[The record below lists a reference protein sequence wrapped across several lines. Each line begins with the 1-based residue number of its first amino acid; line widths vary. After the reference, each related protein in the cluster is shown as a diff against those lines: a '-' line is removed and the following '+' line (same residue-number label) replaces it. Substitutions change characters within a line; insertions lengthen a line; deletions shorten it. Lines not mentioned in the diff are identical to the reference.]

1 MTPFIYLF
9 IYLID
14 DDPVFNILTERVILK
29 HLDGNVEV
37 KKFTNPE
44 EAVEAILNTS
54 KFPDYIFLD
63 ILMPALDGWEL
74 LTILHEEI
82 PNLETKERKEI
93 YSVKKEKKESV
104 FFVPTETGILLQ
116 FKACKLL
123 SVDFEIMSKSK
134 SCQIMIIL
142 LQLL

>member
-14 DDPVFNILTERVILK
+14 DDPVFYILTERVILN

-82 PNLETKERKEI
+82 PNLETKTKVIMLTTSILPTDQELA
-93 YSVKKEKKESV
+93 EKDPAVTHFINKPLDVVNVRFV
-104 FFVPTETGILLQ
+104 FEKIKPDLL
-116 FKACKLL
+116 
-123 SVDFEIMSKSK
+123 DNPN
-134 SCQIMIIL
+134 
-142 LQLL
+142 

>member
-1 MTPFIYLF
+1 MTPV

-14 DDPVFNILTERVILK
+14 DDPVFNVLTEWVILK
-29 HLDGNVEV
+29 YLDGGADI

-74 LTILHEEI
+74 LSILHEEV
-82 PNLETKERKEI
+82 PNLEQKTEVIMLTTSILPTDKELADKDPAVTNFINKPLDVVNVRF
-93 YSVKKEKKESV
+93 VFEKIKPDLEHN
-104 FFVPTETGILLQ
+104 LN
-116 FKACKLL
+116 
-123 SVDFEIMSKSK
+123 
-134 SCQIMIIL
+134 
-142 LQLL
+142 